1 MTAFSLESEWQGLYY
16 PTITKTPRILKNVLS
31 TLLNMQYSRM
41 NSSQQ
46 QCEAGPLMSRFTAEG
61 AEAWDTDNPGHRAP
75 GGGAETPRPPT
86 PPSPAPATAAASL
99 EGLCLM
105 PSGVTLDQQ
114 HGRPLGPTP
123 DLRWDAEIC
132 ILVNPRGIVVHT

>member
-16 PTITKTPRILKNVLS
+16 PTTITKTLRIFKNVLS
-31 TLLNMQYSRM
+31 TLLNMQHSRM
-41 NSSQQ
+41 TSSQQ
-46 QCEAGPLMSRFTAEG
+46 QCEAGPLMSRFTDEG

-75 GGGAETPRPPT
+75 GGGAETT
-86 PPSPAPATAAASL
+86 PSTAAASP
-99 EGLCLM
+99 EGVCLM

-132 ILVNPRGIVVHT
+132 ILVNPRGIVVHP